1 MQTPPPNFAVD
12 IKPLFRERDRRA
24 MTFLFDLWDYE
35 AVRENAEAILAA
47 TEGGDMPCDGR
58 GRSSGSRYSGAGSRG
73 VVSRRSGRMMPLI
86 RTRSRKERHDQ
97 WGPRHRVQPRGRE
110 GARLL
115 PGHARPPVRGRRRR
129 LAHLRLAA
137 QRVVIFGDCS
147 TILMR

>member
-1 MQTPPPNFAVD
+1 MQTQPPNFAVD

-73 VVSRRSGRMMPLI
+73 VVSHKSGLMMPLI
-86 RTRSRKERHDQ
+86 RTRSREERHGQ
-97 WGPRHRVQPRGRE
+97 RSPRHRVQPGGRG
-110 GARLL
+110 GPGLL
-115 PGHARPPVRGRRRR
+115 PGHARPPVRGCR
-129 LAHLRLAA
+129 
-137 QRVVIFGDCS
+137 
-147 TILMR
+147 